1 MSPVDSGN
9 FPFKQ
14 FEENNKLIRVFEET
28 IDPDELIWHQD
39 REDRLIK
46 VIEANGWGYQLD
58 NQLPL
63 RLLDNHELFIPRM
76 IYHRVI
82 KGDGPL
88 IVEIIKISEH
98 NNERN
103 LK

>member
-1 MSPVDSGN
+1 MEKY
-9 FPFKQ
+9 PFIEQREGDKIIRI
-14 FEENNKLIRVFEET
+14 FEEA
-28 IDPDELIWHQD
+28 IDPNELIWHQD
-39 REDRLIK
+39 REDRTIK

-58 NQLPL
+58 DQLPL
-63 RLLDNHELFIPRM
+63 ALKDGQELFIPRM

>member
-1 MSPVDSGN
+1 M

-14 FEENNKLIRVFEET
+14 FEEGNKLIRVFEGS

-63 RLLDNHELFIPRM
+63 PLEEGQELFIPKM
-76 IYHRVI
+76 TYHRVI
-82 KGDGPL
+82 KGTGPL
-88 IVEIIKISEH
+88 VVEVRMYE
-98 NNERN
+98 
-103 LK
+103 

>member
-14 FEENNKLIRVFEET
+14 FEKDNKLIRVFEET

-46 VIEANGWGYQLD
+46 VIKANGWGYQLD
-58 NQLPL
+58 DRLPL
-63 RLLDNHELFIPRM
+63 RLIDNQELFIPRM

>member
-1 MSPVDSGN
+1 MEKY
-9 FPFKQ
+9 PFIEQREGDK
-14 FEENNKLIRVFEET
+14 FRRVFEET
-28 IDPDELIWHQD
+28 IDPSELIWHQD

-46 VIEANGWGYQLD
+46 VIKSNGWGYQLD

-63 RLLDNHELFIPRM
+63 RLIDNQELFIPRM

-98 NNERN
+98 NNETN
-103 LK
+103 FK

>member
-1 MSPVDSGN
+1 M

-28 IDPDELIWHQD
+28 IDPDELVWHQD

-63 RLLDNHELFIPRM
+63 PLENGQELFIPRM
-76 IYHRVI
+76 TYRRVI
-82 KGDGPL
+82 KGTGPL
-88 IVEIIKISEH
+88 VVEVRMY
-98 NNERN
+98 ERE
-103 LK
+103 